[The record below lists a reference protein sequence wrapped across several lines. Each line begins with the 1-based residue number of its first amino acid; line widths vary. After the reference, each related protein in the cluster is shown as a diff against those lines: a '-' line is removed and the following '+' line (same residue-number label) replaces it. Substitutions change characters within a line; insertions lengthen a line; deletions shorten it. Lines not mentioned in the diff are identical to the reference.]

1 MFPRPSSP
9 RPILVSTLTALL
21 ALSVMDAA
29 AERVSSKPVEKPL
42 EKATV
47 TGGTLTLEQA
57 YDRALAT
64 DQTIRI
70 AYWEIRKANLLPW
83 SALAKL
89 GPQVTASGSYNRHDH
104 ATRTTVLQTDT
115 ALINGVS
122 TPIGSSTFD
131 VTNHARGGLGE
142 AGITYTQPLIDFTVF
157 PAYRFGALSKVSTR
171 YQHQFTIRE
180 TLFGVAS
187 AFYEV
192 LKQQRLV
199 EVDRETLRL
208 TNQQLDLAQK
218 RANVGEVTRADVLRA
233 TVTVE
238 QARQTLVQDEGV
250 LDIDRNTLGNILN
263 FAPDTP
269 FTVVEPPDYSS
280 TLPVFTDLLSRAFA
294 HREDLKV
301 AEIAVD
307 QDVAKRNEIIGTYGP
322 RVVAQV
328 DGNQAHSSGSVTNS
342 TRDWDA
348 VVSVQVPIFTGGQRE
363 VDLLTANRQ
372 IEQTK
377 LERDKTQ
384 KSIEVDVKNAWVAV
398 RTLQQTLK
406 ALHAQV
412 VAAEQGYHDLEIQY
426 RAGTA
431 TSVDVLTS
439 LHDLNDA
446 RKDLAVQTY
455 GFQVALRN
463 LEQVTGVFQE
473 ARVQRSKIP

>member
-1 MFPRPSSP
+1 MSP
-9 RPILVSTLTALL
+9 RPLFAPTFYLLLLPALL
-21 ALSVMDAA
+21 GAPSAT
-29 AERVSSKPVEKPL
+29 RPTQKP
-42 EKATV
+42 TV
-47 TGGTLTLEQA
+47 TGGSLTLEQA

-64 DQTIRI
+64 DQSIGI

-89 GPQVTASGSYNRHDH
+89 GPQITANGSYDRHDN
-104 ATRTTVLQTDT
+104 ASRAIVVQNGTVVVR
-115 ALINGVS
+115 GVS
-122 TPIGSSTFD
+122 TSASTILD
-131 VTNHARGGLGE
+131 ETTHARGGAAEGNL
-142 AGITYTQPLIDFTVF
+142 TYVQPLIDLTVF
-157 PAYRFGALSKVSTR
+157 PAYHFGTLTKLATR
-171 YQHQFTIRE
+171 LEHQFTIRE
-180 TLFGVAS
+180 TLFGLAT

-208 TNQQLDLAQK
+208 TNEQLDLAQK

-250 LDIDRNTLGNILN
+250 LDVDRNTLANILN

-269 FTVVEPPDYSS
+269 YTVVEPPDYPS
-280 TLPVFTDLLSRAFA
+280 TLPLFTDLLSRAYS

-301 AEIAVD
+301 KEVAIDQTIA
-307 QDVAKRNEIIGTYGP
+307 QRNEVVGEYGP
-322 RVVAQV
+322 KVVAQL
-328 DGNQAHSSGSVTNS
+328 DGTRGHLSGSTNNS
-342 TRDWDA
+342 TYDWDA
-348 VVSVQVPIFTGGQRE
+348 LVSVQVPIFTGGQRE

-372 IEQTK
+372 IEETK
-377 LERDKTQ
+377 LQRDQAAKMVE
-384 KSIEVDVKNAWVAV
+384 SDVKTGWIAV

-412 VAAEQGYHDLEIQY
+412 VAAEQGYHDLENQY

-431 TSVDVLTS
+431 TSVDVLTA
-439 LHDLNDA
+439 LNDLNNA

-463 LEQVTGVFQE
+463 LEEVTGVFQE
-473 ARVQRSKIP
+473 VRVQRSKIP